1 MLSTMPWGTIYNK
14 YWDGNHFVWC
24 FVLDGKAGE
33 KLKPYPLCF
42 LNPHQCAVSSSQH
55 LVKLGRFMYLYSAVP
70 FWVHWSLLTKWKQI
84 SCAEIFKQYW
94 RLWKCFKK
102 INNKSCIHKYTSPTT
117 RWKKKF
123 SEKPNGW
130 LLFFYFISPP
140 PMFLFNISGN
150 NWTIS
155 SGYLCYM
162 HLI

>member
-55 LVKLGRFMYLYSAVP
+55 LESADKMKTKFLCRNLQTILAFMEV
-70 FWVHWSLLTKWKQI
+70 
-84 SCAEIFKQYW
+84 
-94 RLWKCFKK
+94 FKK
-102 INNKSCIHKYTSPTT
+102 TKQKNKSCIHKYTSPTT

-130 LLFFYFISPP
+130 LFFFFFS
-140 PMFLFNISGN
+140 PMFLFNNSGN

>member
-70 FWVHWSLLTKWKQI
+70 FWVHWSLLTKWKQS
-84 SCAEIFKQYW
+84 SCAEISKQYW
-94 RLWKCFKK
+94 LLWKCLKK
-102 INNKSCIHKYTSPTT
+102 QNKKTSPAFTSIPVPQPGG
-117 RWKKKF
+117 RRNSVKNQMADF
-123 SEKPNGW
+123 FFFFFPNV
-130 LLFFYFISPP
+130 FI
-140 PMFLFNISGN
+140 
-150 NWTIS
+150 
-155 SGYLCYM
+155 
-162 HLI
+162 